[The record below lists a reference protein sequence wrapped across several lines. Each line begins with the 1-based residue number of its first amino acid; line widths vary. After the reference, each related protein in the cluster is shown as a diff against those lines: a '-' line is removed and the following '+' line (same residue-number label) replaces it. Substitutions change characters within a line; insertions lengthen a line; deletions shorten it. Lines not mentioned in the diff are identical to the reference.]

1 MNLFNTHQTPLE
13 NSYWIIPDKLLAG
26 EYPRTK
32 DVSTSRFRLE
42 TMFRAGI
49 TRFIDLTTHNDNL
62 ADYEELLRD
71 VSGGRAKRLNFP
83 IPDVSIPNNPNQMLA
98 VLDAIDIALC
108 EGHGVYIHCWGG
120 VGRTG
125 TVVGCWLKRHL
136 DGKICQAYP
145 TVSKT
150 LDDLWKE
157 CPKSLKKPRSPETKE
172 QQAYIDNWQ
181 EPNQDS
187 LPQDHRFWNYL
198 PITRRQDADNNFIE
212 ANNIIATAS
221 RDGQWELLF
230 RQLEEFPELIN
241 YPRILGTALYTPLHQ
256 AARNGASVKIVELLL
271 SLGAFKTPKN
281 AKGETPQ
288 DTARRSKHKH
298 LLSILESR
306 PLHTVSTNDLFR
318 LTQHFQALVNERL
331 QDFERTP
338 ELRLPILDPLTELNV
353 PLLRCAIP
361 SVNGGFNL
369 KLTRSGHNPQIIMN
383 SWFHGIEGS
392 GQKHLIMPQ
401 GYVQLENRTV

>member
-1 MNLFNTHQTPLE
+1 MSLLTAHQTPLE

-32 DVSTSRFRLE
+32 DVSTSRYRLE

-83 IPDVSIPNNPNQMLA
+83 IPDVSIPNNPNQILA
-98 VLDAIDIALC
+98 ILDAIDIALS

-136 DGKICQAYP
+136 DGKICQAYL
-145 TVSKT
+145 TGSKT

-157 CPKSLKKPRSPETKE
+157 CPKSLKKSRSPETKE

-187 LPQDHRFWNYL
+187 LQQDHRFWNYL
-198 PITRRQDADNNFIE
+198 AITRRQDADNSFMKP
-212 ANNIIATAS
+212 IIS
-221 RDGQWELLF
+221 LQ
-230 RQLEEFPELIN
+230 QP
-241 YPRILGTALYTPLHQ
+241 LGM
-256 AARNGASVKIVELLL
+256 
-271 SLGAFKTPKN
+271 
-281 AKGETPQ
+281 
-288 DTARRSKHKH
+288 
-298 LLSILESR
+298 
-306 PLHTVSTNDLFR
+306 
-318 LTQHFQALVNERL
+318 
-331 QDFERTP
+331 
-338 ELRLPILDPLTELNV
+338 
-353 PLLRCAIP
+353 
-361 SVNGGFNL
+361 VNGSFFLDNWKNFL
-369 KLTRSGHNPQIIMN
+369 S
-383 SWFHGIEGS
+383 
-392 GQKHLIMPQ
+392 
-401 GYVQLENRTV
+401 